1 MEYLIKKLFGTSSEK
16 TKKLEGRYNL
26 FDEAE
31 QETISTD
38 ETEIAES
45 VPVKEYTRKAES
57 LFKSFPPFAI
67 IEDHYIYRDFFTH
80 SITLSIILNELMQ
93 AIYYYSKI
101 PVE

>member
-45 VPVKEYTRKAES
+45 VPVKEYTSYLLLLENPSRVIVYTTYYIGS
-57 LFKSFPPFAI
+57 VIFCIAI
-67 IEDHYIYRDFFTH
+67 
-80 SITLSIILNELMQ
+80 
-93 AIYYYSKI
+93 
-101 PVE
+101 